1 MPSQHEQITM
11 QEKLREVLG
20 SGPAATLI
28 SMLPRSDE
36 LATKTD
42 LFEFRDELR
51 GDMSDLR
58 AELRGDM
65 SDFRAELKGEMTDF
79 RAELKEEM
87 TDFKAELKDD
97 LAAVRTELAFL
108 RQEMELK
115 YATKDDLLAA
125 IYGFNDTISGHVR
138 TFIVAQAATV
148 VGMSGILYGLLRLS

>member
-1 MPSQHEQITM
+1 MTSQQEQITM

-20 SGPAATLI
+20 SGPAATLM

-42 LFEFRDELR
+42 LFELRDDLR
-51 GDMSDLR
+51 GEI
-58 AELRGDM
+58 AG
-65 SDFRAELKGEMTDF
+65 
-79 RAELKEEM
+79 
-87 TDFKAELKDD
+87 
-97 LAAVRTELAFL
+97 VRTEVAFL

-138 TFIVAQAATV
+138 TFIVVQAATV
-148 VGMSGILYGLLRLS
+148 VGMSGILFGLLRLS